1 MRSKCRHPAPAPIA
15 REPVVHA
22 EALTASA
29 GSIRVP
35 IEVEGGGTMPKKYR
49 IELTLLVD
57 GTDEQ
62 LDAKAHRETYENDAE
77 ARQQF
82 AKKVK
87 EAEATGKGSRPE

>member
-1 MRSKCRHPAPAPIA
+1 
-15 REPVVHA
+15 
-22 EALTASA
+22 
-29 GSIRVP
+29 
-35 IEVEGGGTMPKKYR
+35 MPKKYR